1 VKSAPTLSGEETM
14 RNLWSRSRHSLG
26 CSLAILL
33 AATGCRPL
41 SARPEPPAPM
51 PASVSNGTVARDEAS
66 QTYSRIEE
74 LIEARSSGIQVIRRS
89 DGSFSLRIR
98 GVSSPATRNDPL
110 IVIDG
115 TPNADGQSSHALALV
130 NPQDVS
136 KIEVLKDAASTA
148 FYGMRGANGV
158 IVITTRQH

>member
-1 VKSAPTLSGEETM
+1 M
-14 RNLWSRSRHSLG
+14 RNTWSRSRHTLG
-26 CSLAILL
+26 CALIAVMAS
-33 AATGCRPL
+33 TGCRPL
-41 SARPEPPAPM
+41 SARPEPPAPA
-51 PASVSNGTVARDEAS
+51 PESVSNGTVPRLEGD

-115 TPNADGQSSHALALV
+115 ASTADGLASHALALV

-158 IVITTRQH
+158 ILITTRKN

>member
-1 VKSAPTLSGEETM
+1 M
-14 RNLWSRSRHSLG
+14 RNTWSRSRHTLG
-26 CSLAILL
+26 CALATLL
-33 AATGCRPL
+33 ATTACRPL
-41 SARPEPPAPM
+41 SGRPEPPAPM
-51 PASVSNGTVARDEAS
+51 PASMSNGTVKREEAN

-74 LIEARSSGIQVIRRS
+74 LIESRSSGIQVIRRS

-115 TPNADGQSSHALALV
+115 TPSADGRASQALALM

>member
-1 VKSAPTLSGEETM
+1 MVS
-14 RNLWSRSRHSLG
+14 
-26 CSLAILL
+26 
-33 AATGCRPL
+33 GCRPL
-41 SARPEPPAPM
+41 SARPEPPAPA
-51 PASVSNGTVARDEAS
+51 PASVSNGTVKREEGN

-74 LIEARSSGIQVIRRS
+74 LLEARSSGLQVIRRS
-89 DGSFSLRIR
+89 DGTFSLRIR

-115 TPNADGQSSHALALV
+115 TPNAAGQSSQALAML

-136 KIEVLKDAASTA
+136 RIEVLKDAASTA

>member
-1 VKSAPTLSGEETM
+1 M
-14 RNLWSRSRHSLG
+14 RNTWSRSRHTLG
-26 CSLAILL
+26 CVL
-33 AATGCRPL
+33 AALVASTGCRPL

-51 PASVSNGTVARDEAS
+51 PTSASNGTVSRDEAN

-74 LIEARSSGIQVIRRS
+74 LLEARSSGIQVIRRS
-89 DGSFSLRIR
+89 DGTFSLRIR

-115 TPNADGQSSHALALV
+115 TPNAGGQASHALAQV
-130 NPQDVS
+130 NPLDVS